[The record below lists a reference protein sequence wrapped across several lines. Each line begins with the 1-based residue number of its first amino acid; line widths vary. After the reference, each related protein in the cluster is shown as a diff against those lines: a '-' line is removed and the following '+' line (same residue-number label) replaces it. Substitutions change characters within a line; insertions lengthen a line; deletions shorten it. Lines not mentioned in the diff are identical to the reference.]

1 MQKRCSCSENS
12 FPPRISGYTGCS
24 SACAPLSCLSSPFC
38 SGPFEPLGGFFQGI
52 AILRPPNMRI
62 RGGLPLVP
70 IALFA
75 TQKAGMRFPAHAGRS
90 VFRRACTRRADV
102 PAPGSRAACGAGIL
116 RPCACSGE
124 MSGLPK
130 KRRGPKQGRAVSS
143 WFQPPCYLPQRFCM
157 SLRSRAR
164 VAQRPDRVV
173 VVEAVENLGDILGH
187 VHAAEP
193 LRDWISG
200 GT

>member
-1 MQKRCSCSENS
+1 MDTPAVHLPVR
-12 FPPRISGYTGCS
+12 PYPVY
-24 SACAPLSCLSSPFC
+24 PLRFC

-90 VFRRACTRRADV
+90 FVFRRACTRRADV
-102 PAPGSRAACGAGIL
+102 SCAGVPRGLRSRDSPALRLFRARCPAS
-116 RPCACSGE
+116 PQ
-124 MSGLPK
+124 

-157 SLRSRAR
+157 SLRSRAF
-164 VAQRPDRVV
+164 A
-173 VVEAVENLGDILGH
+173 
-187 VHAAEP
+187 
-193 LRDWISG
+193 LRSG
-200 GT
+200 PIEWSWLRQ